1 MIISQEMDKLEEQLS
16 EMTHRLYDIEEEMQK
31 ASARFP
37 GCREDELLRLIRD
50 TLFGTGMTQKDLAER
65 VSCTR
70 PAMSLYLRG
79 KRKMPMQTMT
89 ACLDALGYKLVV
101 LPVALP
107 FTPDDDDINGNGTST
122 KITN

>member
-16 EMTHRLYDIEEEMQK
+16 DMTHRLYDIEEEMQK

-37 GCREDELLRLIRD
+37 GCTEAELVCLVHD
-50 TLFGTGMTQKDLAER
+50 TLIGTGMTQKELAER
-65 VSCTR
+65 VGCTR

-79 KRKMPMQTMT
+79 KRRMPMQTMT

-107 FTPDDDDINGNGTST
+107 FTPEGE
-122 KITN
+122 

>member
-1 MIISQEMDKLEEQLS
+1 MIISQEMDWLAEQLND
-16 EMTHRLYDIEEEMQK
+16 MTHRLYDIEEEMQK

-50 TLFGTGMTQKDLAER
+50 TLFSTGMTQKGLAER
-65 VSCTR
+65 VGCTR

-79 KRKMPMQTMT
+79 KRKMPMQVMT
-89 ACLDALGYKLVV
+89 ACLEVLGYKLVV

-107 FTPDDDDINGNGTST
+107 FTPEGDDEYEHDNG
-122 KITN
+122 